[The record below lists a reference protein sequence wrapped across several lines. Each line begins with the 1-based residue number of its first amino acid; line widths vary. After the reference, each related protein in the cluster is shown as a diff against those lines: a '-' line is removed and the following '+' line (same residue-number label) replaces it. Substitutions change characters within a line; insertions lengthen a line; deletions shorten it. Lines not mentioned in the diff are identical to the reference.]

1 MPLAGAVLLLWRW
14 VADDQRL
21 QNVLEQRRGRCYE
34 KIILFAMMVR
44 LIADGLLQY
53 AGQATKRTDHLGAG
67 SPRTSG
73 AACPFH

>member
-34 KIILFAMMVR
+34 KIISFAMMVR
-44 LIADGLLQY
+44 LLVVPIKALRRPSNQ
-53 AGQATKRTDHLGAG
+53 TN
-67 SPRTSG
+67 
-73 AACPFH
+73 